1 MRKVYKLDDVCCAN
15 CAAKI
20 EREVQALDGVK
31 EANVSF
37 IMQNITIDADDDKFD
52 EVLKKAVKIVKK
64 IEPDCE
70 ISGL

>member
-37 IMQNITIDADDDKFD
+37 IMQNMTIDADDDKFD

>member
-1 MRKVYKLDDVCCAN
+1 MKKVYKLDDVCCAN

-20 EREVQALDGVK
+20 EREIQALDGVK
-31 EANVSF
+31 EASVSF
-37 IMQNITIDADDDKFD
+37 IMQNMTIDAEDDKFD

-70 ISGL
+70 IIGL